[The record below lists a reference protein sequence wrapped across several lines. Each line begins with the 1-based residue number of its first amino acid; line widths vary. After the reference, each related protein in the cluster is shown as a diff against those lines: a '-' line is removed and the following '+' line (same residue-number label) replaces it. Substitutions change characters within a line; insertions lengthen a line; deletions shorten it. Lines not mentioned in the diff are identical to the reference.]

1 MRYVVRSLWN
11 RWNVFGILYIR
22 RAMWFILYSNMTTK
36 EKIENSV
43 ANFQEMLYN
52 KITEVYASPNNALI
66 GGD

>member
-1 MRYVVRSLWN
+1 
-11 RWNVFGILYIR
+11 
-22 RAMWFILYSNMTTK
+22 MTTK